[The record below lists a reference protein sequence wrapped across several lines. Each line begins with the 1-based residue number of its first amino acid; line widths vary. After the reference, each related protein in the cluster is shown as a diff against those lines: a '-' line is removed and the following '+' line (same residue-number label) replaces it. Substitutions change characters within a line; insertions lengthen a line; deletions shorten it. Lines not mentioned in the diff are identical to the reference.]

1 MRKEILIIWMLLLMI
16 TSLGVAQNAPIT
28 TAGTVT
34 SNSPEISVPITVKNF
49 TSMGTFKLKL
59 TYNTAIVGVNA
70 VVPHASLSGSFLS
83 NTLTPGVILVQWY
96 SQTLGTTLPENAVM
110 FTVKFAKV
118 ATGTSDLV
126 WVDSGSS
133 CKWTNSSNTTL
144 TDVPTSTYYINGLL
158 TIPNAP
164 VTIFPNLVGSVGSI
178 LSVPVTVRDFKNI
191 GAFSLSA
198 IYDPAVLSYQSFVNN
213 SGFPGLTANVA
224 TPGYLQVLG
233 TSMSGGQSLP
243 EDAVLFSLNFLYNGG
258 STALTWSDNGESC
271 EYTDA
276 LFEPLNDNPTGS
288 FYLNGSV
295 QGTMQLQLKLFL
307 EGLYNATSRQMNKAQ
322 DYVGGVLVDKYP
334 GTVADKI
341 SVELH
346 DGANYQ
352 SIVYVVPDVSLNQ
365 DGTAILNIP
374 GQYNGSYYIVVKH
387 RNHIATVSANPVN
400 FNLLQQSW
408 SFSESLVSAY
418 GSNMKLLSTGD
429 CVLFTGDVNQ
439 DDFVNG
445 LDLSIVNSAFLSLQQ
460 GYVNPDIN
468 GDGSVNGSDL
478 SAVNS
483 AFLSIV
489 QSIFP

>member
-1 MRKEILIIWMLLLMI
+1 
-16 TSLGVAQNAPIT
+16 
-28 TAGTVT
+28 
-34 SNSPEISVPITVKNF
+34 
-49 TSMGTFKLKL
+49 
-59 TYNTAIVGVNA
+59 
-70 VVPHASLSGSFLS
+70 
-83 NTLTPGVILVQWY
+83 
-96 SQTLGTTLPENAVM
+96 
-110 FTVKFAKV
+110 
-118 ATGTSDLV
+118 
-126 WVDSGSS
+126 
-133 CKWTNSSNTTL
+133 
-144 TDVPTSTYYINGLL
+144 VPTSTYYINGLL

-276 LFEPLNDNPTGS
+276 FFEPLNDNPTGS

-365 DGTAILNIP
+365 DGIAILNIP

-445 LDLSIVNSAFLSLQQ
+445 TDLSIVNSSFLSLSL
-460 GYVNPDIN
+460 GYLPADLN